1 MPTCPTVWPDTV
13 TQQDPAPGT
22 TDVTGPHVNLLVS
35 LGPRPAAYVMPELVG
50 LPLAEAQ
57 SKLGSA
63 GLRLSKLSPVPAPD
77 SASGTVV
84 GQTPARGQR
93 IDSNSTIELQV
104 ARVAVASAPVRFR
117 ACARIPGSAMA
128 YAKIEIAPSILASNF
143 AKLGEDVRA
152 VEQGGADVIHV
163 DVMDGHFVPNI
174 SIGIPVVASLHK
186 ATRLP
191 LDVHLMIERP
201 EDYIEQFVRA
211 GASRVLIHQE
221 ATVHLDRALSMIREL
236 GAQAGAAI
244 NPATP
249 VATLTDVFD
258 KVDTVLV
265 MSVNPGFGGQK
276 FIPGA
281 VEKIRQLNQWRAR
294 YNGAFRI
301 EVDGGVDAENT
312 AELAQAGANTFVAGT
327 SIFHTPD
334 PAAAVR
340 QIRKL
345 ATDALS
351 QRV

>member
-1 MPTCPTVWPDTV
+1 
-13 TQQDPAPGT
+13 
-22 TDVTGPHVNLLVS
+22 
-35 LGPRPAAYVMPELVG
+35 
-50 LPLAEAQ
+50 
-57 SKLGSA
+57 
-63 GLRLSKLSPVPAPD
+63 
-77 SASGTVV
+77 
-84 GQTPARGQR
+84 
-93 IDSNSTIELQV
+93 
-104 ARVAVASAPVRFR
+104 
-117 ACARIPGSAMA
+117 MA
-128 YAKIEIAPSILASNF
+128 YARIEIAPSILASNF

-152 VEQGGADVIHV
+152 VEQGGADLLHL

-174 SIGIPVVASLHK
+174 SIGLPVVASLHK

-191 LDVHLMIERP
+191 LEVHLMIERP
-201 EDYIEQFVRA
+201 EEYIERFIQA

-221 ATVHLDRALSMIREL
+221 ATVHLDRALTMIREL
-236 GAQAGAAI
+236 GAQAGAVI

-281 VEKIRQLNQWRAR
+281 FEKIRQLNRWRAQ
-294 YNGAFRI
+294 YNGGFRI
-301 EVDGGVDAENT
+301 EVDGGVEAKNT
-312 AELAQAGANTFVAGT
+312 AELAKAGTNTFVAGT

-345 ATDALS
+345 ASDALS

>member
-1 MPTCPTVWPDTV
+1 MVE
-13 TQQDPAPGT
+13 
-22 TDVTGPHVNLLVS
+22 LL
-35 LGPRPAAYVMPELVG
+35 
-50 LPLAEAQ
+50 
-57 SKLGSA
+57 
-63 GLRLSKLSPVPAPD
+63 
-77 SASGTVV
+77 
-84 GQTPARGQR
+84 
-93 IDSNSTIELQV
+93 
-104 ARVAVASAPVRFR
+104 
-117 ACARIPGSAMA
+117 
-128 YAKIEIAPSILASNF
+128 PSILSADF
-143 AKLGEDVRA
+143 AHLADQIAAAER
-152 VEQGGADVIHV
+152 GGGTAIHV

-174 SIGIPVVASLHK
+174 SIGVPVVESLHK

-191 LDVHLMIERP
+191 LEVHLMIERP
-201 EDYIEQFVRA
+201 EEFIERFVQA
-211 GASRVLIHQE
+211 GANRVLIHQE
-221 ATVHLDRALSMIREL
+221 ATVHLDRALTMIREL

-281 VEKIRQLNQWRAR
+281 IEKIRQLNQWRTR

-312 AELAQAGANTFVAGT
+312 AQLAQAGANTFVAGT

-345 ATDALS
+345 ATEALS

>member
-1 MPTCPTVWPDTV
+1 MP
-13 TQQDPAPGT
+13 
-22 TDVTGPHVNLLVS
+22 
-35 LGPRPAAYVMPELVG
+35 
-50 LPLAEAQ
+50 
-57 SKLGSA
+57 
-63 GLRLSKLSPVPAPD
+63 
-77 SASGTVV
+77 
-84 GQTPARGQR
+84 
-93 IDSNSTIELQV
+93 
-104 ARVAVASAPVRFR
+104 
-117 ACARIPGSAMA
+117 

-152 VEQGGADVIHV
+152 VEQAGAEVIHV

-174 SIGIPVVASLHK
+174 SIGVPVVVSLHK

-201 EDYIEQFVRA
+201 EEYVERFAKA
-211 GASRVLIHQE
+211 GSSRIVIHQE
-221 ATVHLDRALSMIREL
+221 ATVHLDRALSLIRES
-236 GAQAGAAI
+236 GAQAGVAI

-249 VATLTDVFD
+249 VAMLTDVLD

-281 VEKIRQLNQWRAR
+281 LEKIRQLNQWRTR

-301 EVDGGVDAENT
+301 GVDGGVDADNV
-312 AELAQAGANTFVAGT
+312 AELARAGANTFVAGT

-340 QIRKL
+340 NLRKL
-345 ATDALS
+345 ATEATS

>member
-1 MPTCPTVWPDTV
+1 
-13 TQQDPAPGT
+13 
-22 TDVTGPHVNLLVS
+22 
-35 LGPRPAAYVMPELVG
+35 
-50 LPLAEAQ
+50 
-57 SKLGSA
+57 
-63 GLRLSKLSPVPAPD
+63 
-77 SASGTVV
+77 
-84 GQTPARGQR
+84 
-93 IDSNSTIELQV
+93 
-104 ARVAVASAPVRFR
+104 
-117 ACARIPGSAMA
+117 MA

-174 SIGIPVVASLHK
+174 SIGVPVVASLHK

-201 EDYIEQFVRA
+201 EEYIERFVKA
-211 GASRVLIHQE
+211 GANRILIHQE
-221 ATVHLDRALSMIREL
+221 ATVHLDRALTMIREL
-236 GAQAGAAI
+236 GAQPGVAI

-281 VEKIRQLNQWRAR
+281 IEKIRLLNQWRAR
-294 YNGAFRI
+294 YNGGFRI

-345 ATDALS
+345 ATEALS

>member
-1 MPTCPTVWPDTV
+1 M
-13 TQQDPAPGT
+13 
-22 TDVTGPHVNLLVS
+22 S
-35 LGPRPAAYVMPELVG
+35 
-50 LPLAEAQ
+50 
-57 SKLGSA
+57 
-63 GLRLSKLSPVPAPD
+63 
-77 SASGTVV
+77 
-84 GQTPARGQR
+84 
-93 IDSNSTIELQV
+93 
-104 ARVAVASAPVRFR
+104 
-117 ACARIPGSAMA
+117 

-143 AKLGEDVRA
+143 AKLGDEIRA
-152 VEQGGADVIHV
+152 VERGGADVIHV

-174 SIGIPVVASLHK
+174 SIGIPVVASLRK

-191 LDVHLMIERP
+191 LDVHLMIDRP
-201 EDYIEQFVRA
+201 EKYIEGFVRA
-211 GASRVLIHQE
+211 GASRLLVHQE
-221 ATVHLDRALSMIREL
+221 ATVHLDRALTMIREL
-236 GAQAGAAI
+236 GAEAGAAI

-249 VATLTDVFD
+249 VAMLSDVLG

-281 VEKIRQLNQWRAR
+281 IEKIRQLNEWRAR

-301 EVDGGVDAENT
+301 EVDGGVDAGNVG
-312 AELAQAGANTFVAGT
+312 ELAQAGANTFVAGT

-334 PAAAVR
+334 PAAAAR